1 MPFFSKSVS
10 TVSYKQSGMPGVSIT
25 KSSISG
31 DKNTM
36 KKVLRKKKYE
46 ELKDKRKAVKE
57 SISFN
62 IF

>member
-36 KKVLRKKKYE
+36 KKVLGKKKYE
-46 ELKDKRKAVKE
+46 ELKDKRKAVK
-57 SISFN
+57 
-62 IF
+62 